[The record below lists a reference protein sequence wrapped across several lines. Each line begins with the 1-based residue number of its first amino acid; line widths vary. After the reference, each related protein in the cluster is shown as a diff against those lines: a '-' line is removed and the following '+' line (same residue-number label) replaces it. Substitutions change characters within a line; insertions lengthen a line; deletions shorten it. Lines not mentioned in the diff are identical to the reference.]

1 MAGIPLV
8 SSSSAIQGHSSPPSP
23 AHKGGRLAADRSL
36 RSLPFG
42 LAFSLPPCGRAPA
55 VSVLPEADTS
65 RPEHP
70 AAHILLFSLI
80 PFLGPF
86 GPNPVGDFVPL
97 RLPLRPPQAPGALG
111 DHTMLHWSA
120 LAAWGSSVDRRHP
133 RLDRVAMVASGV
145 TTIATFCLD
154 MELYRTTWFL

>member
-70 AAHILLFSLI
+70 AAQLLLFSLTS
-80 PFLGPF
+80 FLGPS
-86 GPNPVGDFVPL
+86 GPNPARDSVPL
-97 RLPLRPPQAPGALG
+97 RLPLRPPQTPGALNG
-111 DHTMLHWSA
+111 KRIVEFSSKLHQT
-120 LAAWGSSVDRRHP
+120 L
-133 RLDRVAMVASGV
+133 L
-145 TTIATFCLD
+145 TTHVREEEQLCHHMFS
-154 MELYRTTWFL
+154 